1 MDSLPDI
8 RYLRRSYADRSAHLC
23 NMHMKCLFQGCTSM
37 RGDRKC
43 AARWSAFNPIQV
55 KQTPGESRAKR
66 TGNVVFTLAP
76 INMPRNKKQ
85 PMLFEW
91 LAGNPKLF

>member
-1 MDSLPDI
+1 
-8 RYLRRSYADRSAHLC
+8 
-23 NMHMKCLFQGCTSM
+23 M

-55 KQTPGESRAKR
+55 KQTPGESRTKR

-76 INMPRNKKQ
+76 INMLRQTQQLILATFAPRRLL
-85 PMLFEW
+85 PGY
-91 LAGNPKLF
+91 AGSADYPAPAWSTRHSAYPEHK